1 MILLSNLSE
10 LPLQII
16 AKIQSSLVQFIK
28 KFEELYGNQFYNL
41 NKFCKYK
48 RSNLEI
54 LKVIWYI
61 LLIGV

>member
-28 KFEELYGNQFYNL
+28 KFEELYGNQF
-41 NKFCKYK
+41 
-48 RSNLEI
+48 
-54 LKVIWYI
+54 
-61 LLIGV
+61 